1 MISEQLRD
9 SDLFFFYGDNE
20 LQDEISSDLQQLIN
34 QPSRSLFYNRSNDAA
49 GIDQYENVPN
59 VLAQTILIPYT
70 IVDAISRRNTYV
82 GDGQNGTRD
91 RRIVASQSTV
101 KVESEGSQMNI
112 SVFYIP
118 LFNINDAQQST
129 IEYIG

>member
-1 MISEQLRD
+1 MIPEQLRD
-9 SDLFFFYGDNE
+9 SDYFFFYGDNE
-20 LQDEISSDLQQLIN
+20 LADEISSDLQQLIN

-118 LFNINDAQQST
+118 LFNINDAQQT
-129 IEYIG
+129 TVPYIG

>member
-9 SDLFFFYGDNE
+9 SDYFFFYGDNE
-20 LQDEISSDLQQLIN
+20 LADEISSDLQQLIN